1 MSLVEPGK
9 KRVTLLDP
17 TDSTPLKKARL
28 SPPDHDDE
36 ETEDDEP
43 ETEEHQNLEV
53 SSQTGVVGVGV
64 GSESG

>member
-1 MSLVEPGK
+1 MSVVEAGK

-28 SPPDHDDE
+28 SPPAQDDE

-43 ETEEHQNLEV
+43 ETEEQQNLEV
-53 SSQTGVVGVGV
+53 SQVEWSVGREEMV
-64 GSESG
+64 

>member
-1 MSLVEPGK
+1 MSLVDPGK
-9 KRVTLLDP
+9 KRVTLQDP

-28 SPPDHDDE
+28 SPPAQDDD

-53 SSQTGVVGVGV
+53 SITTHSAVKVDTGPV
-64 GSESG
+64 